1 MMTPRVKKLKNEQR
15 SAVPT
20 LSSERARLATEAIR
34 HYAAETPVLQK
45 AYMLKHILEN
55 MTIYISEGELIV
67 GNQAKATRTAE
78 IFPEFYSEWVVDMI
92 DEFEDRPWDPLKV
105 PADVKA
111 ELLEILPEWKGES
124 FNKVCERYLTD
135 EAKEGLASGIMTIGS
150 MNDTTGHLNPDYYNI
165 IRNGLKYYR
174 NLCEKMIAENPVEGP
189 EDLAKVDF
197 WQAVIISI
205 DAAVAFSKRY
215 SRLAKEQAL
224 KEKDPVRKAELI
236 SISEICENVPLNPAK
251 SFHEAVQFVWFMHL
265 VMCIETNGH
274 GMSFNRFDQYIND
287 FYVDDLKQ
295 DRITEEQACEI
306 IECFF
311 IKTNDIIKVR
321 DNGYSAAFAGYPVW
335 QNLMIGGQL
344 SDGSDAVNET
354 SFLVLKSNRDVQTSQ
369 PTVSVRWHENLNE
382 ELFDYAMEMI
392 QDGLAT
398 PAFFNDKLLIPLVQ
412 QRWGCS
418 LEEARNMSIV
428 ACVQTSIPGYSDA
441 AQTAGYVTPLKALE
455 LALHNGVDQVTGKQL
470 GLKTG
475 DPHDF
480 STLDELRDAM
490 YAQIDYFIKI
500 VLRESDIVGSLH
512 AMREPA
518 PFASITI
525 NDCIRKGKS
534 LQEGGARYS
543 GLAVAICGISNT
555 ADALAAIDT
564 LVFKEKKLTM
574 DELLEALHCNFE
586 GKEDIR
592 LMLKNKAPKY
602 GNDIDYVD
610 AIASDI
616 LKHYNDYVKTFHG
629 DWRKG
634 PLCAVIESQS
644 FNVTQGKSI
653 KASADGRFDFAPVNN
668 NCSPVNGCELN
679 GPTATIKSVGKL
691 DQMNAENGS
700 LYNIR
705 FEPRSVQ
712 GAKGRETLKS
722 VVKTYFENMGEHIQI
737 NVINNETLKAAQKNP
752 EEYRDILVRVA
763 GYLGYFTDL
772 DVEVQN
778 DIISRTAHDP
788 Q

>member
-1 MMTPRVKKLKNEQR
+1 MMTQRVKELKKAQR

-34 HYAAETPVLQK
+34 KYATETPVLQK

-55 MTIYISEGELIV
+55 MTIYINEGELIV
-67 GNQAKATRTAE
+67 GNQARATRTAE
-78 IFPEFYSEWVVDMI
+78 IFPEYYSEWVIDMI
-92 DEFEDRPWDPLKV
+92 DEFENRPWDPLKV
-105 PADVKA
+105 PTDVKA
-111 ELLEILPEWKGES
+111 ELLEILPQWKGES

-135 EAKEGLASGIMTIGS
+135 EAKEGLASGIMTIGN
-150 MNDTTGHLNPDYYNI
+150 MNDGTGHLNPDYYNL
-165 IRNGLKYYR
+165 IRNGLGYYKD
-174 NLCEKMIAENPVEGP
+174 LCKKKIAENPVESP
-189 EDLAKVDF
+189 ADLAKVDF
-197 WQAVIISI
+197 WQAVIITI
-205 DAAVAFSKRY
+205 DAAVEFSNRY
-215 SRLAKEQAL
+215 SNLAMNLAL
-224 KEKDPVRKAELI
+224 EEKSPARKAELI
-236 SISEICENVPLNPAK
+236 EISEICKNVPLNPAK
-251 SFHEAVQFVWFMHL
+251 NFHEAIQFVWFMHL

-287 FYVDDLKQ
+287 FYVQ
-295 DRITEEQACEI
+295 DKKKGILTEERACEI

-344 SDGSDAVNET
+344 SDGSDATNET

-369 PTVSVRWHENLNE
+369 PTVSVRWHEGLNE
-382 ELFDYAMEMI
+382 ELFDYAMQMI
-392 QDGLAT
+392 QDGLST
-398 PAFFNDKLLIPLVQ
+398 PAFFNDNLVIPMMQ
-412 QRWGCS
+412 KKWGCS
-418 LEEARNMSIV
+418 LEEARNWSIV
-428 ACVQTSIPGYSDA
+428 ACVQTSIPGASDGGS
-441 AQTAGYVTPLKALE
+441 TAGYVTPLKALE
-455 LALHNGVDQVTGKQL
+455 LVLHNGVDPVTGKQI

-480 STLDELRDAM
+480 KTLDEIRDAV
-490 YAQIDYFIKI
+490 YAQVDHFIDI
-500 VLRESDIVGSLH
+500 VLKEFDIVGSLH
-512 AMREPA
+512 ALREPA
-518 PFASITI
+518 PFASMTI
-525 NDCIRKGKS
+525 NDCIEKGKS
-534 LQEGGARYS
+534 VQEGGAKYS
-543 GLAVAICGISNT
+543 GAAVAICGIGNT

-564 LVFKEKKLTM
+564 LIFKEKKLTM
-574 DELLEALHCNFE
+574 DELLEALDCNFE

-602 GNDIDYVD
+602 GNDDDYVD
-610 AIASDI
+610 AIAAGI
-616 LKHYNDYVKTFHG
+616 LKHYRDYVKTYHG
-629 DWRKG
+629 DSRNG
-634 PLCAVIESQS
+634 QLYAVVESQS
-644 FNVTQGKSI
+644 FNVAQGKSI
-653 KASADGRFDFAPVNN
+653 KASADGRFDFAPVND

-679 GPTATIKSVGKL
+679 GPTATVKSVGKL

-737 NVINNETLKAAQKNP
+737 NVINNETLRAAQKNP

-772 DVEVQN
+772 DEDVQN

-788 Q
+788 E